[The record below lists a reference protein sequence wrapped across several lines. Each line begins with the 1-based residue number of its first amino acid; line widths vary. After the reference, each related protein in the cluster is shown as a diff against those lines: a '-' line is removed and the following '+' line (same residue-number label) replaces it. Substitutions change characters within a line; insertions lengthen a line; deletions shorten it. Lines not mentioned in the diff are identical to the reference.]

1 MPIGLVSTTLAHV
14 ASDIKMCGGRY
25 WAFPRA
31 LMMALHFPTLFSPAR
46 AGASF
51 AATSPRSTEERL
63 KHFVGRDSRS
73 DRFAELFDGC
83 SSLAFMTSA
92 LSSSPEASSFSAS
105 NLARLS
111 FSASNKK
118 SALSPSSSSCIAPHP
133 PLLRRHLIYPSAPV
147 WRLTHPSCLARWSAL
162 LCHFQHGVS
171 SSSPSPSGPF
181 RHGNV
186 AGGLCLCVFW
196 GDVGQCE

>member
-111 FSASNKK
+111 FSAPNKK
-118 SALSPSSSSCIAPHP
+118 SALSPFLF
-133 PLLRRHLIYPSAPV
+133 LLHCP
-147 WRLTHPSCLARWSAL
+147 
-162 LCHFQHGVS
+162 
-171 SSSPSPSGPF
+171 SPSPSSSSF
-181 RHGNV
+181 D
-186 AGGLCLCVFW
+186 LSICSCVEIDSSLLSCKVVCPPLSFSTW
-196 GDVGQCE
+196 GFLLLPLPIRSFPSW